1 MGFAYEA
8 ANISGGRP
16 MDIRVVSSLS
26 PEDEDTIAPSIL
38 AMVRRLL
45 DRLPI
50 AYAIRVETTNKR
62 VLHHSAAADFLFPG
76 PGRGAPP
83 AC

>member
-1 MGFAYEA
+1 MGLAYVPA
-8 ANISGGRP
+8 DNSGGRL
-16 MDIRVVSSLS
+16 MHIRVVSSLT
-26 PEDEDTIAPSIL
+26 PEDEGAIAPSIL

-50 AYAIRVETTNKR
+50 AYAIRVETMDRR

-76 PGRGAPP
+76 GDRGAPP
-83 AC
+83 PS